1 MILVEELET
10 AKTMGWHAKMSGS
23 NPAAGAVVGTGCC
36 SLLHPHTHINLR
48 SHTKIKPGLS
58 RARPRNVLHSV
69 GAPILICRREVPP
82 TRSLCT
88 RFCTYIGSWAV
99 GRDVIFLSLD
109 NTVNCQLIFRQQ
121 LAISTYILT
130 WQQSK
135 F

>member
-36 SLLHPHTHINLR
+36 SLLHPDTHTHINLR

-69 GAPILICRREVPP
+69 GAPIYAEEKSPRPEVYV
-82 TRSLCT
+82 LG
-88 RFCTYIGSWAV
+88 FV
-99 GRDVIFLSLD
+99 
-109 NTVNCQLIFRQQ
+109 
-121 LAISTYILT
+121 LT
-130 WQQSK
+130 
-135 F
+135 

>member
-48 SHTKIKPGLS
+48 SHAKIKPGLS

-69 GAPILICRREVPP
+69 GAPIYAEEKSPRPEVYV
-82 TRSLCT
+82 LG
-88 RFCTYIGSWAV
+88 FV
-99 GRDVIFLSLD
+99 
-109 NTVNCQLIFRQQ
+109 
-121 LAISTYILT
+121 LT
-130 WQQSK
+130 
-135 F
+135 